1 MSGLGSIAAKGGL
14 ITLASQILRFVI
26 QLIGT
31 GFVARLVA
39 PDEFG
44 LVVLVTA
51 IVGFGDILRD
61 FGLCAAAM
69 TAKTLTQAQ
78 RSNLFWTN
86 TAIGAALTVLVI
98 ALAEPLARLYHQP
111 AVTAV
116 AIVVSTTFF
125 FNGIQTQYQAE
136 LARKHHYGSLAG
148 AEVAAAAISWAAA
161 YALAATGHSYWSLVW
176 QLVIFAGIRATL
188 RIALSRWIPSLPSR
202 HTPMDGLYTFGLHL
216 AATQLLV
223 YASSNI
229 DRILLG
235 MVSPSTTAVGLYNQA
250 YKYVMAPNTQLM
262 PPLTSVA
269 LSVLSKLDG
278 PDFARY
284 IARIQLLLG
293 YGLVGIFA
301 ASIGCADAIIA
312 ILLGPTWHAA
322 VPYFQILA
330 IAGAFQALTYVTHWV
345 FLATRRADSNFR
357 YALVVRPTIIAA
369 VTIGALTHGALG
381 VAVSFTALTVL
392 AWPFSL
398 WWIHRIAP
406 IDATTM
412 IRQGL
417 RVTAVAITA
426 GTAGWW
432 AAGLT
437 PTTWGSLTAGLTA
450 TAAVYTL
457 TLATPW
463 FRSDRAEIRHT
474 ISLFRTKYEAVTS

>member
-1 MSGLGSIAAKGGL
+1 MSALAHIAAKGGL
-14 ITLASQILRFVI
+14 ITLTSQILRFVI

-31 GFVARLVA
+31 GLVARIVA
-39 PDEFG
+39 PNEFG

-69 TAKTLTQAQ
+69 TAKNLTQAQ

-86 TAIGAALTVLVI
+86 TAIGAALTALVI
-98 ALAEPLARLYHQP
+98 ALAKPLAHLYHQP

-116 AIVVSTTFF
+116 AMVVATTFF

-136 LARKHHYGSLAG
+136 LARKHHYTSLAG
-148 AEVAAAAISWAAA
+148 AEVAAAAISWATAF
-161 YALAATGHSYWSLVW
+161 ALAWAGHSYWSLVW
-176 QLVIFAGIRATL
+176 QLVIFAATRAIG
-188 RIALSRWIPSLPSR
+188 RIALCRWVPSLPNR
-202 HTPMDGLYTFGLHL
+202 HTPMDGLYTFGFHL

-229 DRILLG
+229 DRIILG
-235 MVSPSTTAVGLYNQA
+235 MVSSTTSVGLYNQA

-269 LSVLSKLDG
+269 LSVLSKLHG

-293 YGLVGIFA
+293 YGLVSIFA
-301 ASIGCADAIIA
+301 ASIGCAEAIIT
-312 ILLGPTWHAA
+312 ILLGHNWLHA

-345 FLATRRADSNFR
+345 FLATRRADSNLR
-357 YALVVRPTIIAA
+357 YALVVRPAIITA
-369 VTIGALTHGALG
+369 VLTGALTYGALG
-381 VAVSFTALTVL
+381 VAISFTALTVL

-406 IDATTM
+406 INTTLM
-412 IRQGL
+412 ICQGL
-417 RVTAVAITA
+417 RVTTIAICASTA
-426 GTAGWW
+426 SWW
-432 AAGLT
+432 AAT
-437 PTTWGSLTAGLTA
+437 VATSTWGSLTAALTA
-450 TAAVYTL
+450 TAATYAL
-457 TLATPW
+457 ALATPW
-463 FRSDRAEIRHT
+463 CRNDRTEIRHT
-474 ISLFRTKYEAVTS
+474 ISLFRSKYEAATQ